1 MTAWIKPGSTI
12 GIIGGGSTARLLAL
26 AAKKMGYS
34 VGVLDPQTNCLA
46 KAVADWHITSDL
58 SDKQGLIDLAMKS
71 DLVIYASDAVNHN
84 EIKRIRRTV
93 PVPQGEELLSISQDR
108 MLQKAFFDSL
118 RLNVAPFATIVT
130 VKDIEEAV
138 KGIGFP
144 CVLKANNMD
153 ERFKKHLVLHGE
165 ADFEKAI
172 PLLKQGTCVL
182 EAWIPS
188 DKEVCLGLLKDVQ
201 GKVHTYPLS
210 EMYYNE
216 DELSQSIAPAR
227 IDKEMQAEVERIG
240 NVVAANLDFV
250 GMMAVEFFTTESGAL
265 YVNEIVAHPHR
276 AYNYTFT
283 FPGLSQH
290 EAHIK
295 AVTGWPIELKLN
307 LEKSVVMRPL
317 KRSQAEAVYAQ
328 VQVRPEWDYVFYEN
342 YGRKNTG
349 EIGHV
354 TIQTDDVQ
362 RTIRNVK
369 EIFELRG

>member
-1 MTAWIKPGSTI
+1 MTNWIQPGSTI

-34 VGVLDPQTNCLA
+34 IGILDPHTNCLA
-46 KAVADWHITSDL
+46 KSVADWHIASDL
-58 SDKQGLIDLAMKS
+58 SDEKALVDLSMRS
-71 DLVIYASDAVNHN
+71 DLVMYASDAVNYN
-84 EIKRIRRTV
+84 DIKRIRRTV

-130 VKDIEEAV
+130 VDDIGEAV
-138 KGIGFP
+138 KSIGFP

-153 ERFKKHLVLHGE
+153 ERFKKHLVLHDE
-165 ADFEKAI
+165 KDFEQAR
-172 PLLKQGTCVL
+172 PFLKQGTCVL

-188 DKEVCLGLLKDVQ
+188 DKEVCLGLLKDGK

-210 EMYYNE
+210 EMQYYE
-216 DELSQSIAPAR
+216 DEFSQSIAPAR
-227 IDKEMQAEVERIG
+227 VDSEMQAEVERIG
-240 NVVAANLDFV
+240 NVVASNLDFV
-250 GMMAVEFFTTESGAL
+250 GMMALEFFTTDSGAL

-276 AYNYTFT
+276 AYNYTFN

-295 AVTGWPIELKLN
+295 AVTGWPLELN
-307 LEKSVVMRPL
+307 LDLKKAVIMRPL
-317 KRSQAEAVYAQ
+317 KRWQSEAVFAQ
-328 VQVRPEWDYVFYEN
+328 VQVRPEWDFTFYEN
-342 YGRKNTG
+342 FGRKKSS

-354 TIQTDDVQ
+354 SIQTDDITRAV
-362 RTIRNVK
+362 RNLK
-369 EIFELRG
+369 EIFE